1 MPLPHTPLGCSVTG
15 HSPSESAVVRD
26 EDQRDYESLFR
37 AAYPRVVRT
46 VFVIV
51 HDRGRAEEIS
61 QDAFVQ
67 LLGHWKAVS
76 QYERPEAWVR
86 RVAVRLAVRR
96 AHRENVR
103 GILERRVTS
112 PPEEVL
118 PDIDLARAVAV
129 LAPMQRAAIVLYYL
143 EDRPIKEISE
153 ILQVSESTVKQHLYR
168 ARSRLAVELGEE
180 VTDDVPRR
188 PPS

>member
-1 MPLPHTPLGCSVTG
+1 M
-15 HSPSESAVVRD
+15 RD
-26 EDQRDYESLFR
+26 EDQLEYEWLFR
-37 AAYPRVVRT
+37 TAYPQVVRT

-67 LLGHWKAVS
+67 LLGHWKTVS

-86 RVAVRLAVRR
+86 RVAVRLAIRQ

-103 GILERRVTS
+103 GILERRVTGPS
-112 PPEEVL
+112 EEPL

-129 LAPMQRAAIVLYYL
+129 LAPMQRAAIVLFYL
-143 EDRPIKEISE
+143 EDRPIKEISH

-168 ARSRLAVELGEE
+168 ARSRLAVELSEG
-180 VTDDVPRR
+180 VTDDVSRR